1 MNQHQYNQMFNLAL
15 TTKSRIDTQKFNL
28 QQLTQRRQNELNNMK
43 SLQENHTLY
52 EESIDILKGLI
63 SKLSRHHIEHLE
75 KLINTSVKTIFL
87 DRKYTIEFEITEY
100 RNTNNLQLT
109 LLDETTGEP
118 IRSDLN
124 SNGYGL
130 KAIIGF
136 ILQVYFILYYHQAPV
151 MFLDEAFSNL
161 SQQYLPYL
169 RALINDLRD
178 KYEFIFV
185 LITHDPRL
193 KEIADKTYEV
203 SMGDVKL
210 LEV

>member
-1 MNQHQYNQMFNLAL
+1 MNQQQYNQLYNKAI
-15 TTKSRIDTQKFNL
+15 TTKSRLDTQKFTL
-28 QQLTQRRQNELNNMK
+28 QSLEDKRQSEINNMK
-43 SLQENHTLY
+43 TLQENQNLY
-52 EESIDILKGLI
+52 EESITILKGLI

-75 KLINTSVKTIFL
+75 KLINTSVKTIFF

-118 IRSDLN
+118 IHSSLD

-136 ILQVYFILYYHQAPV
+136 ILQVYFILYYKQAPI

-193 KEIADKTYEV
+193 KEIADRTYEV
-203 SMGDVKL
+203 TMGNVKL
-210 LEV
+210 QEV